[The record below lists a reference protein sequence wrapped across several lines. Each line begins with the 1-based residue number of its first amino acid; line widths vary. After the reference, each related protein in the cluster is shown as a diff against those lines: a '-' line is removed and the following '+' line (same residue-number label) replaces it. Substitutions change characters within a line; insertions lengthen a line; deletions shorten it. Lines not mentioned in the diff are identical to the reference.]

1 MSKAKIIDKK
11 SVDSILGEKNLLS
24 QLHHSFIVNMIYSF
38 QDLDYLYLVMDLL
51 PGGNLRYHL
60 CVKRRFNEK
69 QNKFLIGCILVGLE
83 YIHGQC
89 ILHRDIKPENL
100 VFDSNGYLRI
110 TDFGIAKKYVV
121 NNKKDTSGTVGYLA
135 PEILCNQNHTYSID
149 YYAVGIIAYELAYGH
164 RPYIGRSK
172 HEVKQ
177 LILTQQAHIDY
188 DELPNGYQDE
198 AADFINQLIQRK
210 PKNRLGKDSIF
221 ELINHPWLKDFNW
234 EELKEKK
241 MKAHYIP
248 KQGDNFDKK
257 YCLQSNKLG
266 TETLER
272 YKEITLEPNYGKI
285 FKKFDCDKVPDELKV
300 PEPKIK
306 AADSSNN
313 GNGVCN
319 SSNNSTVTVSR
330 NIKLKV
336 NNPEVKKGGNNSKT
350 VNQRNNSMGNIL
362 LNRNINEN
370 INSNSINKEVIKPKF
385 GLNNILKKESN
396 DINNNIDN
404 NDKEKEKEKEQNK
417 KEEEN
422 NLKFINELKHEID
435 KKRETKSN
443 FYKNNE
449 ISNTIYNKKI
459 VSTVNDKKKVIRL
472 IDDESNNNIH
482 DKINNNFSK
491 SNSIGNININ
501 INYNQKNINNNIN
514 PNISIRTK
522 NKSAILDSLFDLS
535 LIEKDKIREK
545 SQEKDDL
552 LISQKLTNLN
562 QFVINNHKQKKLGK
576 NKILSG
582 SNSSLSLFPNEMFNN
597 FKGNYFKKMIKNKIL
612 NKDILRLKNKN
623 ITNNSLL
630 ASNSTQNI
638 FKKSTAEL
646 SSSYLKPSKK
656 HFLKREIFNGTFYPN
671 KSSSTKYFFFPRK
684 STSSSIAKKMDVG
697 NKRLSSSSSIRSL
710 KNTKNEFKHENASSI
725 FPGMDSIFNPN
736 LSKDSLKNHE
746 KNLPFINISLN
757 KKNLQNFRN
766 NFSYV
771 NKSNIKNFL
780 NGNGYFSERIK
791 DNEIKGISKDSLN
804 N

>member
-313 GNGVCN
+313 GNGICN
-319 SSNNSTVTVSR
+319 SSNNSTVSVSR

-404 NDKEKEKEKEQNK
+404 NDKEKEKEQNK

-422 NLKFINELKHEID
+422 NLKFTNELKHEID

-771 NKSNIKNFL
+771 NKSNKKNFL

-791 DNEIKGISKDSLN
+791 DNEIKGISKGSLN

>member
-319 SSNNSTVTVSR
+319 SSNNSTVSVSR

-404 NDKEKEKEKEQNK
+404 NDKEKEKEQNK

-422 NLKFINELKHEID
+422 NLKFTNELKHEID

-582 SNSSLSLFPNEMFNN
+582 SNSSLSLFPNEMLNN

-771 NKSNIKNFL
+771 NKSNKKNFL

-791 DNEIKGISKDSLN
+791 DNEIKGISKGSLN

>member
-319 SSNNSTVTVSR
+319 SSNNSTVSVSR

-350 VNQRNNSMGNIL
+350 VNQRNNSMRNIL

-404 NDKEKEKEKEQNK
+404 NDKEKEKEQNK

-422 NLKFINELKHEID
+422 NLKFTNELKHEID

-522 NKSAILDSLFDLS
+522 NKSAILDILFDLS

-771 NKSNIKNFL
+771 NKSNKKNFL

-791 DNEIKGISKDSLN
+791 DNEIKGISKGSLN

>member
-319 SSNNSTVTVSR
+319 SSNNSTVSVSR

-404 NDKEKEKEKEQNK
+404 NDKEKEKEQNK

-422 NLKFINELKHEID
+422 NLKFTNELKHEID

-771 NKSNIKNFL
+771 NKSNKKNFL

-791 DNEIKGISKDSLN
+791 DNEIKGISKGSLDN
-804 N
+804 

>member
-164 RPYIGRSK
+164 RPFIGRSK

-319 SSNNSTVTVSR
+319 SSNNSAVSVSR

-404 NDKEKEKEKEQNK
+404 NDKEKEKEQNK

-422 NLKFINELKHEID
+422 NLKFTNELKHEID

-746 KNLPFINISLN
+746 KNLPFINNSLN

-771 NKSNIKNFL
+771 NKSNKKNFL

-791 DNEIKGISKDSLN
+791 DNEIKGISKGSLN

>member
-319 SSNNSTVTVSR
+319 SSNNSTVSVSR

-350 VNQRNNSMGNIL
+350 VNQRNNSLGNIL

-404 NDKEKEKEKEQNK
+404 NDKEKEKEQNK

-422 NLKFINELKHEID
+422 NLKFTNELKHEID

-771 NKSNIKNFL
+771 NKSNKKNFL

-791 DNEIKGISKDSLN
+791 DNEIKGISKGSLN

>member
-319 SSNNSTVTVSR
+319 SSNNSTVSVSR

-404 NDKEKEKEKEQNK
+404 NDKEKEKEQNK

-422 NLKFINELKHEID
+422 NLKFTNELKHEID

-646 SSSYLKPSKK
+646 SSRYLKPSKK

-771 NKSNIKNFL
+771 NKSNKKNFL

-791 DNEIKGISKDSLN
+791 DNEIKGISKGSLN

>member
-319 SSNNSTVTVSR
+319 SSNNSTVSVSR

-404 NDKEKEKEKEQNK
+404 NDKEKEKEQNK

-422 NLKFINELKHEID
+422 NLKFTNELKHEID

-562 QFVINNHKQKKLGK
+562 QFVINNHKQKKLSK

-771 NKSNIKNFL
+771 NKSNKKNFL

-791 DNEIKGISKDSLN
+791 DNEIKGISKGSLN

>member
-319 SSNNSTVTVSR
+319 SSNNSTVSVSR

-404 NDKEKEKEKEQNK
+404 NDKEKEKEQNK

-422 NLKFINELKHEID
+422 NLKFTNELKHEID

-736 LSKDSLKNHE
+736 LSKDSLKNHD

-771 NKSNIKNFL
+771 NKSNKKNFL

-791 DNEIKGISKDSLN
+791 DNEIKGISKGSLN

>member
-51 PGGNLRYHL
+51 PEGNLRYYL

-319 SSNNSTVTVSR
+319 SSNNSTVSVSR

-404 NDKEKEKEKEQNK
+404 NDKEKEKEQNK

-422 NLKFINELKHEID
+422 NLKFTNELKHEID

-710 KNTKNEFKHENASSI
+710 KNTKNEFQHENVSSI

-771 NKSNIKNFL
+771 NKSNKKNFL

-791 DNEIKGISKDSLN
+791 DNEINGISKGSLN

>member
-319 SSNNSTVTVSR
+319 SSNNSTVSVSR

-404 NDKEKEKEKEQNK
+404 NDKEKEKEQNK

-422 NLKFINELKHEID
+422 NLKFTNELKHEID

-771 NKSNIKNFL
+771 NKSNKKNFL

>member
-319 SSNNSTVTVSR
+319 SSNNSTVSVSR

-385 GLNNILKKESN
+385 GLNNILMKERN

-404 NDKEKEKEKEQNK
+404 NDKEKEKEQNK

-422 NLKFINELKHEID
+422 NLKFTNELKHEID

-771 NKSNIKNFL
+771 NKSNKKNFL

-791 DNEIKGISKDSLN
+791 DNEIKGISKGSLN

>member
-319 SSNNSTVTVSR
+319 SSNNSTVSVSR

-404 NDKEKEKEKEQNK
+404 NDKEKEKEQNK

-422 NLKFINELKHEID
+422 KLKFTNELKHEID

-771 NKSNIKNFL
+771 NKSNKKNFL

-791 DNEIKGISKDSLN
+791 DNEINGISKGSLN

>member
-319 SSNNSTVTVSR
+319 SSNNSTVSVSR

-404 NDKEKEKEKEQNK
+404 NDKEKEKEQNK

-422 NLKFINELKHEID
+422 NLKFTNELKHEID

-552 LISQKLTNLN
+552 LVSQKLTNLN
-562 QFVINNHKQKKLGK
+562 QYVINNHKQKKLSK

-656 HFLKREIFNGTFYPN
+656 QFLKREIFNGTFYPN

-771 NKSNIKNFL
+771 NKSNKKNFL

-791 DNEIKGISKDSLN
+791 DNEIKGISKGSLN

>member
-24 QLHHSFIVNMIYSF
+24 QLHHPFIVNMVYSF

-83 YIHGQC
+83 YIHGQH

-319 SSNNSTVTVSR
+319 SSNNSTVSVSR

-404 NDKEKEKEKEQNK
+404 IDKEKEKEQNK

-422 NLKFINELKHEID
+422 NLKFTNELKHEID

-771 NKSNIKNFL
+771 NKSNKKNFL

-791 DNEIKGISKDSLN
+791 DNEIKGISKGSLN

>member
-319 SSNNSTVTVSR
+319 SSNNSTVSVSR

-404 NDKEKEKEKEQNK
+404 NDKEKEKEQNK

-422 NLKFINELKHEID
+422 NLKFTNELKHEID

-710 KNTKNEFKHENASSI
+710 KNTKNEFQHENVSSI

-771 NKSNIKNFL
+771 NKSNKKNFL

-791 DNEIKGISKDSLN
+791 DNEIKGISKGSLN

>member
-404 NDKEKEKEKEQNK
+404 NDKEKEKEQNK

-422 NLKFINELKHEID
+422 NLKFTNELKHEID

-771 NKSNIKNFL
+771 NKSNKKNFL

-791 DNEIKGISKDSLN
+791 DNEIKGISKGSLN

>member
-319 SSNNSTVTVSR
+319 SSNNSTVSVSR

-404 NDKEKEKEKEQNK
+404 NDKEKEKEQNK

-422 NLKFINELKHEID
+422 NLKFTNELKHEID

-459 VSTVNDKKKVIRL
+459 VSTMNDKKKVIRL

-771 NKSNIKNFL
+771 NKSNKKNFL

-791 DNEIKGISKDSLN
+791 DNEIKGISKGSLN

>member
-404 NDKEKEKEKEQNK
+404 NDKEKEKEQNK

-422 NLKFINELKHEID
+422 NLKFTNELKHEID

-472 IDDESNNNIH
+472 IDDESNSNIH

-771 NKSNIKNFL
+771 NKSNKKNFL

-791 DNEIKGISKDSLN
+791 DNEIKGISKGSLN

>member
-404 NDKEKEKEKEQNK
+404 NDKEKEKEQNK

-422 NLKFINELKHEID
+422 NLKFTNELKHEID

-491 SNSIGNININ
+491 SNSIVNININ

-771 NKSNIKNFL
+771 NKSNKKNFL

-791 DNEIKGISKDSLN
+791 DNEIKGISKGSLN

>member
-319 SSNNSTVTVSR
+319 SSNNSTVSVSR

-385 GLNNILKKESN
+385 GLNNILKKESC

-404 NDKEKEKEKEQNK
+404 NDKEKEKEQNK

-422 NLKFINELKHEID
+422 NLKFTNELKHEID

-746 KNLPFINISLN
+746 KNLPFINFSLN

-771 NKSNIKNFL
+771 NKSNKKNFL

-791 DNEIKGISKDSLN
+791 DNEIKGISKGSLN

>member
-319 SSNNSTVTVSR
+319 SSNNSTVSVSR

-404 NDKEKEKEKEQNK
+404 NDKEKEKEQNK

-422 NLKFINELKHEID
+422 NLKFTNELKHEID
-435 KKRETKSN
+435 KKRDTKSN

-771 NKSNIKNFL
+771 NKSNKKNFL

-791 DNEIKGISKDSLN
+791 DNEINGISKGSLN

>member
-319 SSNNSTVTVSR
+319 SSNNSTVSVSR

-396 DINNNIDN
+396 DINNNNIDN
-404 NDKEKEKEKEQNK
+404 NDKEKEKEQNK

-422 NLKFINELKHEID
+422 NLKFTNELKHEID

-710 KNTKNEFKHENASSI
+710 KNTKNEFQHENVSSI

-771 NKSNIKNFL
+771 NKSNKKNFL

-791 DNEIKGISKDSLN
+791 DNEIKGISKGSLN

>member
-319 SSNNSTVTVSR
+319 SSNNSTVSVSR

-404 NDKEKEKEKEQNK
+404 NDKEKEKEQNK

-422 NLKFINELKHEID
+422 NLKFTNELKHEID

-771 NKSNIKNFL
+771 NKSHKKNFL
-780 NGNGYFSERIK
+780 SGNGYFSERIK
-791 DNEIKGISKDSLN
+791 DNEIKGISKGSLN

>member
-404 NDKEKEKEKEQNK
+404 NVKEKEKEQNK

-422 NLKFINELKHEID
+422 NLKFTNELKHEID

-771 NKSNIKNFL
+771 NKSNKKNFL

-791 DNEIKGISKDSLN
+791 DNEIKGISKGSLN

>member
-319 SSNNSTVTVSR
+319 SSNNSVVSVSR

-404 NDKEKEKEKEQNK
+404 NDKEKEKEQNK

-422 NLKFINELKHEID
+422 NLKFTNELKHEID

-552 LISQKLTNLN
+552 LVSQKLTNLN
-562 QFVINNHKQKKLGK
+562 QYVINNHKQKKLGK

-710 KNTKNEFKHENASSI
+710 KNTKNEFQHENVSSI

-736 LSKDSLKNHE
+736 LSKDSLKNHD

-771 NKSNIKNFL
+771 NKSNKKNFL

-791 DNEIKGISKDSLN
+791 DNEIKGISKGSLN

>member
-319 SSNNSTVTVSR
+319 SSNNSTVSVSR

-336 NNPEVKKGGNNSKT
+336 KNPEVKKGGNNSKT

-404 NDKEKEKEKEQNK
+404 NDKEKEKEQNK

-422 NLKFINELKHEID
+422 NLKFTNELKHEID

-630 ASNSTQNI
+630 ASNSTQNL

-771 NKSNIKNFL
+771 NKSNKKNFL

-791 DNEIKGISKDSLN
+791 DNEIKGISKGSLN

>member
-319 SSNNSTVTVSR
+319 SSNNSTVSVSR

-404 NDKEKEKEKEQNK
+404 NDKEKEKEKNK

-422 NLKFINELKHEID
+422 NLKFTNELKHEID

-501 INYNQKNINNNIN
+501 INYNQKDINNNIN

-771 NKSNIKNFL
+771 NKSNKKNFL

-791 DNEIKGISKDSLN
+791 DNEIKGISKGSLN

>member
-319 SSNNSTVTVSR
+319 SSNNSTVSVSR

-404 NDKEKEKEKEQNK
+404 NDKEKEKEQNK

-422 NLKFINELKHEID
+422 NLKFTNELKHEID

-710 KNTKNEFKHENASSI
+710 KNTKNEFKHEDASSI

-771 NKSNIKNFL
+771 NKSNKKNFL

-791 DNEIKGISKDSLN
+791 DNEIKGISKGSLN

>member
-319 SSNNSTVTVSR
+319 SSNNSTVSVSR

-404 NDKEKEKEKEQNK
+404 NDKEKEKEQNK

-422 NLKFINELKHEID
+422 NLKFTNELKHEID

-646 SSSYLKPSKK
+646 SSSYLRPSKK

-771 NKSNIKNFL
+771 NKSNKKNFL

-791 DNEIKGISKDSLN
+791 DNEINGISKGSLN

>member
-1 MSKAKIIDKK
+1 MS
-11 SVDSILGEKNLLS
+11 
-24 QLHHSFIVNMIYSF
+24 
-38 QDLDYLYLVMDLL
+38 
-51 PGGNLRYHL
+51 
-60 CVKRRFNEK
+60 
-69 QNKFLIGCILVGLE
+69 
-83 YIHGQC
+83 
-89 ILHRDIKPENL
+89 
-100 VFDSNGYLRI
+100 
-110 TDFGIAKKYVV
+110 
-121 NNKKDTSGTVGYLA
+121 
-135 PEILCNQNHTYSID
+135 
-149 YYAVGIIAYELAYGH
+149 
-164 RPYIGRSK
+164 
-172 HEVKQ
+172 
-177 LILTQQAHIDY
+177 
-188 DELPNGYQDE
+188 
-198 AADFINQLIQRK
+198 
-210 PKNRLGKDSIF
+210 
-221 ELINHPWLKDFNW
+221 
-234 EELKEKK
+234 
-241 MKAHYIP
+241 
-248 KQGDNFDKK
+248 
-257 YCLQSNKLG
+257 
-266 TETLER
+266 
-272 YKEITLEPNYGKI
+272 
-285 FKKFDCDKVPDELKV
+285 
-300 PEPKIK
+300 
-306 AADSSNN
+306 
-313 GNGVCN
+313 
-319 SSNNSTVTVSR
+319 VSR

-404 NDKEKEKEKEQNK
+404 NDKEKEKEQNK

-422 NLKFINELKHEID
+422 NLKFTNELKHEID

-771 NKSNIKNFL
+771 NKSNKKNFL

-791 DNEIKGISKDSLN
+791 DNEINGISKGSLN

>member
-422 NLKFINELKHEID
+422 NLKFTNELKHEIG

-552 LISQKLTNLN
+552 LVSQKLTNLN
-562 QFVINNHKQKKLGK
+562 QYVINNHKQKKLGK

-710 KNTKNEFKHENASSI
+710 KNTKNEFQHENVSSI

-771 NKSNIKNFL
+771 NKSNKKNFL

-791 DNEIKGISKDSLN
+791 DNEIKGISKGSLN

>member
-319 SSNNSTVTVSR
+319 SSNNSTVSVSR

-404 NDKEKEKEKEQNK
+404 NDKEKEKEQNK

-422 NLKFINELKHEID
+422 NLKFTNELKHEID

-552 LISQKLTNLN
+552 LVSQKLTNLN
-562 QFVINNHKQKKLGK
+562 QYVINNHKQKKLGK

-771 NKSNIKNFL
+771 NKSNKKNFL

-791 DNEIKGISKDSLN
+791 DNEIKGISKGSLN

>member
-319 SSNNSTVTVSR
+319 SSNNSTVSVSR

-404 NDKEKEKEKEQNK
+404 NDKEKEKEQNK

-422 NLKFINELKHEID
+422 NLKFTNELKHEID

-684 STSSSIAKKMDVG
+684 STSSSIAKKMDAG

-771 NKSNIKNFL
+771 NKSNKKNFL

-791 DNEIKGISKDSLN
+791 DNEIKGISKGSLN